1 MRRESGEEAVQ
12 AQLLKE
18 QGVKQGCQPIST
30 APVLLSLHGVQALGA
45 LLKPDPGKQ
54 DQVADSCP
62 QPTFWV
68 FTVSL
73 KCHSLVIDLHMD
85 CVIRLEEPSNL
96 EGNWR
101 RPKPEVGQEAEKG
114 GFRESGPEPQRN
126 M

>member
-54 DQVADSCP
+54 DQV
-62 QPTFWV
+62 
-68 FTVSL
+68 SL

-114 GFRESGPEPQRN
+114 GFRESVPEPQRN